1 MHQIHLDN
9 RVVVV
14 TGASLGLGRAMS
26 NALAQA
32 GARIVLAAPELE
44 LLQQV
49 AEEIGR
55 SCGPGRCLALRTDIT
70 QPNDCE
76 RVLSESLRAFGGVDM
91 LVNNARKPYKTR
103 IPFWQADADAWRH
116 TIEVNVNGMFL
127 MTRTL
132 VPSMIAR
139 GSGRIVNIGT
149 SLSTMQTRNYSQYG
163 ASKSAI
169 EAATIIWAQD
179 LQGTG
184 VTVNSLNPGG
194 MVDTGQPLAPELRD
208 NPALPVDVMNA
219 AIVWLASDLS
229 AGKTG
234 GRYCGRLWDAKLQP
248 AAAAAGALEA
258 PVLRVPGP
266 ME

>member
-1 MHQIHLDN
+1 MQRIHLND

-26 NALAQA
+26 KALALA
-32 GARIVLAAPELE
+32 GARIVLAAPEIE
-44 LLQQV
+44 LLQLV
-49 AEEIGR
+49 AEEIGK

-70 QPNDCE
+70 HRDDCE
-76 RVLSESLRAFGGVDM
+76 RVLSEGLRAFGGIDV

-103 IPFWQADADAWRH
+103 VPFWQADADAWRQ

-127 MTRTL
+127 LTRTL

-139 GSGRIVNIGT
+139 GLGRIVNIGT

-163 ASKSAI
+163 ASKAAI

-194 MVDTGQPLAPELRD
+194 MVDTGQPLAPELRN
-208 NPALPVDVMNA
+208 NPALPVDIMNT

-229 AGKTG
+229 EGKTG
-234 GRYCGRLWDAKLQP
+234 GRYCGRLWDATLPP

-258 PVLRVPGP
+258 PVLRVPGH